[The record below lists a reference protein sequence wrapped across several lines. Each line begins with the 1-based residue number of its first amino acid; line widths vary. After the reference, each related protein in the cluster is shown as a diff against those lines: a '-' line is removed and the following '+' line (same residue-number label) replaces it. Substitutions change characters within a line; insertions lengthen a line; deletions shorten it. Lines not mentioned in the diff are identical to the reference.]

1 MSAIPP
7 DLPTP
12 ATSAASPERASGARS
27 RPFLDVADLPDLAFG
42 SRDLMWWGTLGF
54 VVIEGF
60 TLALCLM
67 VYLYLWKN
75 YSEWPPAGT
84 ERPTLLWPT
93 VQVAAMLVSLPI
105 IRRAQRVAKE
115 FDLDAT
121 RNYLVVASLF
131 MVAFAVLRG
140 LELVSLH
147 AKWSM
152 NAYASAQWLVVGSH
166 ATLIAV
172 EMVEILGMA
181 LLFWFG
187 TVEKKHFSDVAD
199 MGFYWFFLVLA
210 WIPCYV
216 LNYLGPWVMS

>member
-1 MSAIPP
+1 MSETAPLPP
-7 DLPTP
+7 E
-12 ATSAASPERASGARS
+12 ERVLVPRT

-42 SRDLMWWGTLGF
+42 SRDIMWWGTLGF

-75 YSEWPPAGT
+75 FNEWPPAGT
-84 ERPTLLWPT
+84 ERPTLLWPS
-93 VQVAAMLVSLPI
+93 VQLVLMLVSLPV
-105 IRRAQRVAKE
+105 IRRLQRAARA

-121 RNYLVVASLF
+121 RMYLAIASAF
-131 MVAFAVLRG
+131 IVAFAGLRW
-140 LELVSLH
+140 LELRALH

-166 ATLIAV
+166 GTLIAV
-172 EMVEILGMA
+172 ELIEIVGMA
-181 LLFWFG
+181 GIFWFS
-187 TVEKKHFSDVAD
+187 TVEKKHCSDAAD
-199 MGFYWFFLVLA
+199 VGFYWYFLVLS